1 MANSIS
7 LSTDMRTLYLID
19 SSGFSAAFP
28 LTGNGVY
35 LTSIVNDVFAVPASN
50 PLNKGNDDFSI
61 IGNASWD
68 ISFHQPT
75 TQALMIGNDDIL
87 DTFDMKPYD
96 LSSGNV
102 INLRLNDSQT
112 KILIRTN

>member
-19 SSGFSAAFP
+19 SSGFSTAFP
-28 LTGNGVY
+28 LRGNGIY
-35 LTSIVNDVFAVPASN
+35 LTSIVNDVVAVAASA
-50 PLNKGNDDFSI
+50 PLNNGADDFSI

-68 ISFHQPT
+68 ISFHHPT
-75 TQALMIGNDDIL
+75 TKALMIGADDL
-87 DTFDMKPYD
+87 DLGVQMKSYD
-96 LSSGNV
+96 LNDGKV
-102 INLRLNDSQT
+102 INFRLNDAQT

>member
-19 SSGFSAAFP
+19 SSGFSTAFP
-28 LTGNGVY
+28 LRGNGVY
-35 LTSIVNDVFAVPASN
+35 LTSIVNDVVAVAAST
-50 PLNKGNDDFSI
+50 PLSNGNDDFSI
-61 IGNASWD
+61 IGNANWD

-75 TQALMIGNDDIL
+75 TQALMIGQDDIV
-87 DTFDMKPYD
+87 DTVQMKSYD
-96 LSSGNV
+96 LTDGKV
-102 INLRLNDSQT
+102 INLRLNDART